1 MEGPGAAGGASRAF
15 PPSRQQERPHESY
28 QPVRDEPSVAKQQR
42 WVRPRNQP
50 SHYGTDSERQER
62 VFRHVRGILNKLT
75 PDKFDKLCL
84 ELLNVGISNKNIL
97 KGIILLVFEKA
108 LEEPKYSSMYAQLC
122 RRLDKDAPNFEPQGS
137 KNCTFRRL
145 LISKC
150 QDEFENRSR
159 AFAAF
164 DTKNG
169 PLTEEEEDARHL
181 AKHKML
187 GNITFIGELFKLE
200 MLHVS
205 IVHKCIKQLLE
216 KKSTDNIT
224 DKGEDLE
231 CLCKIVNSV
240 GVQLDHDKARSW
252 MDQYFERMLRYSEN
266 QELPARIRFMLQDC
280 CELRKNGWVQPR
292 RVTVEKGPQTIS
304 QVHQDAAKEMNYTS
318 KKSNR
323 NPQADFFGQVN
334 DARGVQNPS
343 MWTMTGL
350 NEFYQENP
358 ATSFSTGPSFFEDEP
373 NPRAM
378 SYRQFQNRD
387 QSFQNQHFNN
397 QENRQSQGFSNYNN
411 KNNTSKTAAPR
422 FQQNRGNSQNQ
433 QGNQYNPQQYQGSN
447 EGGGQQ
453 GSYQQNR
460 QQGQGGQGQG
470 GQGGNYRPPRFN
482 KMNTE
487 QLNLRPNTNNPI
499 LKPQG
504 PGFLPPSAK
513 SAPPS
518 MLSSQPLTMPAPVI
532 PLNPPSLGN
541 ASQQVPLQPGLPN
554 MPVKQVASTVDKS
567 RQVKKQPPSKEE
579 LTTMLT
585 SLLEDLYK
593 NKELESAVKSF
604 KDLKIPNRHRSAL
617 LCLIMTSCVTKSD
630 ADRDLGCQLLVSA
643 KKDGVFTDTNYLDG
657 FSLLLEHLP
666 DLEAETPLIKSQI
679 ASLGGRAVTDEIVS
693 LADLAELMENG
704 VCYPLFLL
712 CLQKMAKEKG
722 KDWLLKKFTESKV
735 NMQKMLP
742 EIDQNKERMMD
753 ILEDKGLSF
762 LFPLL
767 RLHVD
772 IWKTI
777 SNDPNPSTLYK
788 WIKENVNSDLHEH
801 KTFINALTMSILKHV
816 TQETTISPNIDTS
829 VLPEKTLQEKEK
841 SLLDKFSPVLQKFL
855 HEKPAVQ
862 LCALYALQTHC
873 YNNSFPKGMLLRFF
887 IYFYDMEICEEEAFM
902 HWKEDIT
909 DEFPGKG
916 KALFQ
921 VNQWLTWLATAEE
934 EDSEEDEED

>member
-1 MEGPGAAGGASRAF
+1 MSTT
-15 PPSRQQERPHESY
+15 
-28 QPVRDEPSVAKQQR
+28 QQR

-50 SHYGTDSERQER
+50 GHFGTDSERQER
-62 VFRHVRGILNKLT
+62 VFRHVRGVLNKLT

-84 ELLNVGISNKNIL
+84 ELLNVGIANKNIL

-122 RRLDKDAPNFEPQGS
+122 RRLDKDAPNFEPEGS

-169 PLTEEEEDARHL
+169 PLSEEEEDARHL

-224 DKGEDLE
+224 EKGEDLE
-231 CLCKIVNSV
+231 CLCKIMNSV
-240 GVQLDHDKARSW
+240 GVQLDHDKAKSW

-266 QELPARIRFMLQDC
+266 MALPSRIRFMLQDC
-280 CELRKNGWVQPR
+280 CELRKNSWVQAR

-304 QVHQDAAKEMNYTS
+304 QVHQDAAKEMTYT
-318 KKSNR
+318 KKPNR

-334 DARGVQNPS
+334 EGRVVQNPS

-358 ATSFSTGPSFFEDEP
+358 STSFSTGPSFFEDEP

-378 SYRQFQNRD
+378 TYRQFQNRD
-387 QSFQNQHFNN
+387 QSYQNQFNN
-397 QENRQSQGFSNYNN
+397 QDNRQNNQGFNNYNKNSTN
-411 KNNTSKTAAPR
+411 KTPAPR
-422 FQQNRGNSQNQ
+422 FQQNRGNQGGQ
-433 QGNQYNPQQYQGSN
+433 QGNQYNQQQQQQQPQYQGNNDS
-447 EGGGQQ
+447 GGGSQQ

-460 QQGQGGQGQG
+460 SNQG
-470 GQGGNYRPPRFN
+470 GQGGQSQGGQGNSYRPPRFN

-518 MLSSQPLTMPAPVI
+518 LPSSQSIPVQPLVA
-532 PLNPPSLGN
+532 PLNPPPPG
-541 ASQQVPLQPGLPN
+541 AAPQQVPLQPGLPN
-554 MPVKQVASTVDKS
+554 MPVKQVQSSGDKNK
-567 RQVKKQPPSKEE
+567 QTKKQPPSKEE
-579 LTTMLT
+579 LVTMLET
-585 SLLEDLYK
+585 LLENLYK
-593 NKELESAVKSF
+593 NRDVEEAVKRF
-604 KDLKIPNRHRSAL
+604 RELRIPNRHRSGL
-617 LCLIMTSCVTKSD
+617 LCQVLSSSISKTDSEREMVCK
-630 ADRDLGCQLLVSA
+630 LLA
-643 KKDGVFTDTNYLDG
+643 LAHRENLFTDINYLDG
-657 FSLLLEHLP
+657 FSILLERLP
-666 DLEAETPLIKSQI
+666 ELEAETPLIKSQI
-679 ASLGGRAVTDEIVS
+679 AFLGAKAVTDGVIN

-704 VCYPLFLL
+704 VSYPLFLL
-712 CLQKMAKEKG
+712 CLQKMAKEKD
-722 KDWLLKKFTESKV
+722 KEWLLKKFTESKV

-767 RLHVD
+767 RLHIDV
-772 IWKTI
+772 WKTLT
-777 SNDPNPSTLYK
+777 NDPSPSTLYK
-788 WIKENVNSDLHEH
+788 WIKENVTSDLHEH
-801 KTFINALTMSILKHV
+801 KTFVNALTLSILKYV
-816 TQETTISPNIDTS
+816 TQETTLSQNIDPS

-841 SLLDKFSPVLQKFL
+841 MLLEKFSPVLKKFL
-855 HEKPAVQ
+855 HEKPKAQ

-873 YNNSFPKGMLLRFF
+873 YTNNFPKGMLLRFF
-887 IYFYDMEICEEEAFM
+887 INFYDMEICEEDSFM

-934 EDSEEDEED
+934 EESEEEEED